1 MDYTAAIMFIL
12 PQAKWHFN
20 GDHVPES
27 GWTYNDIIWD
37 DAFYPKPTES
47 MLQDA
52 YDKSQKVI
60 AAGSDYR
67 LNRSENYPTA
77 EQQLAIIFDVG
88 IEGWRQYIQS
98 VKDKFPKP

>member
-1 MDYTAAIMFIL
+1 MDIMQAIMFIM
-12 PQAKWHFN
+12 PQAKWHFE
-20 GDHVPES
+20 G
-27 GWTYNDIIWD
+27 GNDYEHLVWD

-52 YDKSQKVI
+52 YETSQKVI
-60 AAGSDYR
+60 AAGNDYR
-67 LNRSENYPTA
+67 IERIDNYPTP